1 MTRQRSLSR
10 AHSEIDFEFSFA
22 FQPIV
27 DARNQEIISFEALVR
42 GPKGESSASVLS
54 RVSDDN
60 LFEFDEACRC
70 KAIDMASRLNIPT
83 RLNINMAA
91 RGLHEVDLSITST
104 FKASL
109 SYGFPVKNIVF
120 EVIESESLTD
130 RANLLRYLR
139 LYQDF
144 GFMTAFD
151 DFGTGYSG
159 LKLLAQFQPD
169 FIKLDRN
176 LIANIDQDRVKQ
188 SVFAGIRDICRRLS
202 IEMIAEGVERAREYR
217 WLRQAGADYFQGYY
231 FARPAFEA
239 LPDVVNRVFSI

>member
-1 MTRQRSLSR
+1 MNSRWSLSS
-10 AHSEIDFEFSFA
+10 ASSEIGFEFSFA

-27 DARNQEIISFEALVR
+27 DARNREIISFEALVR

-54 RVSDDN
+54 QVSN
-60 LFEFDEACRC
+60 KNSSRFDEICRR

-83 RLNINMAA
+83 RLNINMSA
-91 RGLHEVDLSITST
+91 RGLEDVDLSITST

-120 EVIESESLTD
+120 ELIESESLTD
-130 RANLLRYLR
+130 RENLLQYLR
-139 LYQDF
+139 LYQEF

-169 FIKLDRN
+169 FIKLDRH
-176 LIANIDQDRVKQ
+176 LIADIDQDRVKQ
-188 SVFAGIRDICRRLS
+188 SVFAGIRDICKRLS
-202 IEMIAEGVERAREYR
+202 IEMIAEGVEKAREYR
-217 WLRQAGADYFQGYY
+217 WLRNAGANYFQGFY

-239 LPDVVNRVFSI
+239 LPDVFNKAFSI